1 MPQMTTPEEL
11 FVHELE
17 DMYYAEN
24 ALVKTLPKL
33 AEEASDRELAQAFE
47 QHLDQTKTHVANLER
62 VFEELGKPASGEQ
75 CPGIDGIKEEHD
87 TFMKENEPNE
97 SVRDLFLTGAG
108 ARAEHYEIAA
118 YTGLVAQAKA
128 LGETDSAKLLKANL
142 EQEKEALETVESI
155 SQRLLETAAQKASV
169 S

>member
-33 AEEASDRELAQAFE
+33 AEEASDPELAEAFQ

-62 VFEELGKPASGEQ
+62 VFEQLGKPAAGEQ

-87 TFMKENEPNE
+87 TFMKENDPSET
-97 SVRDLFLTGAG
+97 VCDLFLTGAG

-118 YTGLVAQAKA
+118 YTGLVEQAKA

-155 SQRLLETAAQKASV
+155 SQRLFEKAAEKASV